1 MITSKTDY
9 VKEIIT
15 DVSKLGNR
23 CVEIDPRKEGKELSE
38 IVLSLKQ
45 TMKENNLVSL
55 SAPQIGFDKRVCC
68 FKFGDNDYRTLVNP
82 MIEHVENLTFAR
94 EKCTSIPDKEFIRP
108 RYAKIR
114 VIYMTPMGKVES
126 REVVGKAA
134 IVIQHSIEHL
144 DGLLLSDVALEIDE
158 RYDQATDEEREEVL
172 RMYAESL
179 DLREQELK
187 KEIENDEELSKI
199 SSAIDFMTKVQKG
212 EVEIEQEV
220 IRKEN
225 NKEENKTE

>member
-1 MITSKTDY
+1 
-9 VKEIIT
+9 
-15 DVSKLGNR
+15 
-23 CVEIDPRKEGKELSE
+23 
-38 IVLSLKQ
+38 
-45 TMKENNLVSL
+45 MKKISY
-55 SAPQIGFDKRVCC
+55 FD
-68 FKFGDNDYRTLVNP
+68 F
-82 MIEHVENLTFAR
+82 IEHVENLTFAR

-158 RYDQATDEEREEVL
+158 RYDQATEEEREEVL

-199 SSAIDFMTKVQKG
+199 NSAIDFMTKVQKG